1 MFFELLKTADKTAT
15 ETKEVITYKAD
26 GNGVKT
32 CKKEHISLA
41 ELYIDDSIIGLYAEP
56 IRADYTDD
64 IDVDFLMGY
73 AEGKT
78 QIQVER
84 IYNILSRVQSYAEGG
99 KTVYKSRRD
108 FIRDI
113 VAEGGK
119 VRKIENMV
127 YFYGSKWDRKEG
139 RKTVLR
145 AEEADGSSWEITK
158 TEYDFGKYL
167 MSLEG

>member
-1 MFFELLKTADKTAT
+1 MIIDLILDRRDDREAGIFNYNPHDFYMEIMEYST
-15 ETKEVITYKAD
+15 IF
-26 GNGVKT
+26 NGVGDKIIYAMDELEE
-32 CKKEHISLA
+32 KERRHT
-41 ELYIDDSIIGLYAEP
+41 EK
-56 IRADYTDD
+56 
-64 IDVDFLMGY
+64 VDFLMGY

-84 IYNILSRVQSYAEGG
+84 IYNILSKVQSYAEGE
-99 KTVYKSRRD
+99 KITYKSRRD

-113 VAEGGK
+113 IAEGGK

-145 AEEADGSSWEITK
+145 AEEADGSMWEITK
-158 TEYDFGKYL
+158 TEFEFGKYL
-167 MSLEG
+167 MSYGGLKNA